1 MGDYEKL
8 LEAYRETQS
17 ALVACFPIAMFDGT
31 NPAMDPSNPAAMGE
45 VILRD
50 REQRDAE
57 IERLRA
63 RQLTPEVLAL
73 VRRFLVWREE
83 PAATKWAPGYVEG
96 LLRGM
101 TYLADALPAWVL
113 EAAKDSNPTPRADSG
128 GSGTETNS

>member
-1 MGDYEKL
+1 MTK
-8 LEAYRETQS
+8 EADRNYQTLCPEHGWGVKVDDDECCVECGC
-17 ALVACFPIAMFDGT
+17 VAFGCGVDE
-31 NPAMDPSNPAAMGE
+31 AA
-45 VILRD
+45 
-50 REQRDAE
+50 AE